1 VSQRRDEPGSKVGRI
16 TFDFAGQVA
25 AVTGGARGIGQGAAE
40 AFAQAGARVYVVDV
54 DNAAGE
60 TVARGI
66 QARGG
71 QAAFLACDV
80 TGAAQ
85 VRAAF
90 DRILAEA
97 GRLDILVNSAGG
109 FWKQLSVEETP
120 EEEWDKVVDLN
131 LKSIFLCARA
141 AIPAFKRQ
149 GRGRIIN
156 IGSMAGV
163 SALQPSSPPYA
174 AAKAGVH
181 SLTRVLAFELG
192 QHGVTANAIA
202 PGTTATERV
211 VAVRSQEQRDMIGKG
226 TLVGRIAEVADIVG
240 WVLFLASPEAGYLTG
255 QTISVNGGRLM
266 V

>member
-1 VSQRRDEPGSKVGRI
+1 MGKTS
-16 TFDFAGQVA
+16 FDFSGQVA
-25 AVTGGARGIGQGAAE
+25 VVTGGARGIGKGSAE
-40 AFAQAGARVYVVDV
+40 AFAEAGARVYVVDL
-54 DNAAGE
+54 DEAGGE
-60 TVARGI
+60 AVARGI
-66 QARGG
+66 RERGG
-71 QAAFLACDV
+71 NASFLACDV
-80 TGAAQ
+80 TDFAR
-85 VRAAF
+85 VRAVF
-90 DRILAEA
+90 DQILAEA

-131 LKSIFLCARA
+131 LKSIFLCAKA

-149 GRGRIIN
+149 GSGRIVN

-163 SALQPSSPPYA
+163 SVLQPSSPPYA

-192 QHGVTANAIA
+192 KHGVTANAIA

-211 VAVRSQEQRDMIGKG
+211 IAVRGQDQLDMIGKG
-226 TLVGRIAEVADIVG
+226 TLIGRIAEVSDIVG

-255 QTISVNGGRLM
+255 QTLSVNGGRLM

>member
-1 VSQRRDEPGSKVGRI
+1 MAGALRRT
-16 TFDFAGQVA
+16 TFDFSGQVA
-25 AVTGGARGIGQGAAE
+25 VITGGARGIGKGSAE
-40 AFAQAGARVYVVDV
+40 AFAESGARVYVVDLDEAGGEAV
-54 DNAAGE
+54 AQSIRERGENAS
-60 TVARGI
+60 
-66 QARGG
+66 
-71 QAAFLACDV
+71 FLACDV
-80 TGAAQ
+80 TDFAQ
-85 VRAAF
+85 VRAVF
-90 DRILAEA
+90 DQILAEA

-120 EEEWDKVVDLN
+120 EEEWDRVVDLN
-131 LKSIFLCARA
+131 LKSIFLCAKA

-149 GRGRIIN
+149 GSGRIVN

-163 SALQPSSPPYA
+163 SVLQPSSPPYA

-192 QHGVTANAIA
+192 KHGVTANAIA

-211 VAVRSQEQRDMIGKG
+211 IAVRGQEQLDMIGKG
-226 TLVGRIAEVADIVG
+226 TLIGRIAEVSDIVG

-255 QTISVNGGRLM
+255 QTLSVNGGRLM

>member
-1 VSQRRDEPGSKVGRI
+1 MAGALRRT
-16 TFDFAGQVA
+16 TFDFSGQVA
-25 AVTGGARGIGQGAAE
+25 IITGGARGIGKGSAE
-40 AFAQAGARVYVVDV
+40 AFAEAGARVYVVDL
-54 DNAAGE
+54 DEAGGE
-60 TVARGI
+60 AVARGI
-66 QARGG
+66 RERGEN
-71 QAAFLACDV
+71 ASFLACDV
-80 TGAAQ
+80 TDFAQ
-85 VRAAF
+85 VRAVF
-90 DRILAEA
+90 DQILAEA

-120 EEEWDKVVDLN
+120 EEEWDRVVDLN
-131 LKSIFLCARA
+131 LKSIFLCAKA

-149 GRGRIIN
+149 GSGRIVN

-163 SALQPSSPPYA
+163 SVLQPSSPPYA

-192 QHGVTANAIA
+192 KHGVTANAIA

-211 VAVRSQEQRDMIGKG
+211 IAVRGQEQLDMIGKG
-226 TLVGRIAEVADIVG
+226 TLIGRIAEVSDIVG

-255 QTISVNGGRLM
+255 QTLSVNGGRLM

>member
-1 VSQRRDEPGSKVGRI
+1 MGKT
-16 TFDFAGQVA
+16 TFDFSGHVV
-25 AVTGGARGIGQGAAE
+25 AVTGGARGIGKGSAE
-40 AFAQAGARVYVVDV
+40 AFAQAGARVYVLDLDETGGEAV
-54 DNAAGE
+54 AAGI
-60 TVARGI
+60 RKH
-66 QARGG
+66 GG
-71 QAAFLACDV
+71 HATFIVCDV
-80 TGAAQ
+80 TDWAR
-85 VRAAF
+85 VKAAF
-90 DRILAEA
+90 DRIVAE
-97 GRLDILVNSAGG
+97 GERLDVLVNSAGG

-120 EEEWDKVVDLN
+120 EDEWDRVIDLN

-149 GRGRIIN
+149 GRGRIVN

-192 QHGVTANAIA
+192 KHGVTANAIA

-211 VAVRSQEQRDMIGKG
+211 AAVRSKEQRDAIGRS
-226 TLVGRIAEVADIVG
+226 TLVGRIAEVSDMVG
-240 WVLFLASPEAGYLTG
+240 WVLFLAAPESSYLTG
-255 QTISVNGGRLM
+255 QTVSVNGGRLM

>member
-1 VSQRRDEPGSKVGRI
+1 MRPPSSNV
-16 TFDFAGQVA
+16 TFDFSGQVA
-25 AVTGGARGIGQGAAE
+25 AVTGGARGIGKGSAE
-40 AFAQAGARVYVVDV
+40 AFAAAGARVYVLDV
-54 DNAAGE
+54 DKTAGE
-60 TVARGI
+60 SVARGI
-66 QARGG
+66 SEQGG
-71 QAAFLACDV
+71 QASFLGCDV
-80 TGAAQ
+80 TDAAQ
-85 VRAAF
+85 VSSTFER
-90 DRILAEA
+90 LLSEA

-120 EEEWDKVVDLN
+120 EDEWDRVVDLN
-131 LKSIFLCARA
+131 LKSIFLCAKA
-141 AIPAFKRQ
+141 SIPAFKRQ
-149 GRGRIIN
+149 GSGRIVN

-192 QHGVTANAIA
+192 RHGVTVNAIA

-226 TLVGRIAEVADIVG
+226 TLVGRIAEVSDMVG
-240 WVLFLASPEAGYLTG
+240 WVLFLASAEAGYFTG
-255 QTISVNGGRLM
+255 QTVSVNGGRLM

>member
-1 VSQRRDEPGSKVGRI
+1 MGKT
-16 TFDFAGQVA
+16 TFDFSGQVV
-25 AVTGGARGIGQGAAE
+25 AVTGGARGIGKGSAE
-40 AFAQAGARVYVVDV
+40 AFAAAGARVYVLDI
-54 DNAAGE
+54 DEAGAK
-60 TVARGI
+60 VAGATFVR
-66 QARGG
+66 
-71 QAAFLACDV
+71 CDV
-80 TGAAQ
+80 TDGAR
-85 VRAAF
+85 VKTAF
-90 DRILAEA
+90 ERIVADA
-97 GRLDILVNSAGG
+97 GRLDILLNCAGG

-131 LKSIFLCARA
+131 LKSIFLCAKA

-149 GRGRIIN
+149 GSGRIIN

-163 SALQPSSPPYA
+163 SVLQPSSPPYS

-192 QHGVTANAIA
+192 KHGVTANAIA

-226 TLVGRIAEVADIVG
+226 TLVGRIGEVSDMVG

-255 QTISVNGGRLM
+255 QTLSVNGGRLM

>member
-1 VSQRRDEPGSKVGRI
+1 MAGALRRT
-16 TFDFAGQVA
+16 TFDFSGQVA
-25 AVTGGARGIGQGAAE
+25 VITGGARGIGKGSAE
-40 AFAQAGARVYVVDV
+40 AFAESGARVYVVDL
-54 DNAAGE
+54 DEAGGE
-60 TVARGI
+60 AVARGI
-66 QARGG
+66 RERGEN
-71 QAAFLACDV
+71 ASFLACDV
-80 TGAAQ
+80 TDFAQ
-85 VRAAF
+85 VRAVF
-90 DRILAEA
+90 DQILAEA

-120 EEEWDKVVDLN
+120 EEEWDRVVNLN
-131 LKSIFLCARA
+131 LKSIFLCAKA

-149 GRGRIIN
+149 GSGRIVN

-163 SALQPSSPPYA
+163 SVLQPSSPPYA

-192 QHGVTANAIA
+192 KHGVTANAIA

-211 VAVRSQEQRDMIGKG
+211 IAVRGQEQLDMIGKG
-226 TLVGRIAEVADIVG
+226 TLIGRIAEVSDIVG

-255 QTISVNGGRLM
+255 QTLSVNGGRLM

>member
-1 VSQRRDEPGSKVGRI
+1 MAGALRRT
-16 TFDFAGQVA
+16 TFDFSGQVA
-25 AVTGGARGIGQGAAE
+25 VITGGARGIGKGSAE
-40 AFAQAGARVYVVDV
+40 AFAEAGARVYVVDL
-54 DNAAGE
+54 DEAGGE
-60 TVARGI
+60 AVARGI
-66 QARGG
+66 RERGEN
-71 QAAFLACDV
+71 ASFLACDV
-80 TGAAQ
+80 TDFAQ
-85 VRAAF
+85 VRAVF
-90 DRILAEA
+90 DQILAEA

-120 EEEWDKVVDLN
+120 EEEWDRVVNLN
-131 LKSIFLCARA
+131 LKSIFLCAKA

-149 GRGRIIN
+149 GSGRIVN

-163 SALQPSSPPYA
+163 SVLQPSSPPYA

-192 QHGVTANAIA
+192 KHGVTANAIA

-211 VAVRSQEQRDMIGKG
+211 IAVRGQEQLDMIGKG
-226 TLVGRIAEVADIVG
+226 TLIGRIAEVSDIVG

-255 QTISVNGGRLM
+255 QTLSVNGGRLM

>member
-1 VSQRRDEPGSKVGRI
+1 MGK
-16 TFDFAGQVA
+16 TKFDFSGQVA
-25 AVTGGARGIGQGAAE
+25 VVTGGARGIGRGSVE
-40 AFAQAGARVYVVDV
+40 AFAEAGARVYVVDL
-54 DNAAGE
+54 DEAGDA
-60 TVARGI
+60 VARGVL
-66 QARGG
+66 ARGG
-71 QAAFLACDV
+71 RASFLACDV
-80 TGAAQ
+80 TDAER
-85 VRAAF
+85 VKVVF
-90 DRILAEA
+90 ERIVAEA

-120 EEEWDKVVDLN
+120 EDEWDKVVDLN
-131 LKSIFLCARA
+131 LKSIFLCAKA
-141 AIPAFKRQ
+141 AIPTFKRQ
-149 GRGRIIN
+149 GSGRIIN

-163 SALQPSSPPYA
+163 SAQTRSSPSYS

-192 QHGVTANAIA
+192 QHGVTANALA

-211 VAVRSQEQRDMIGKG
+211 VAVRSQEQRDMIGKT
-226 TLVGRIAEVADIVG
+226 TLVGRIAEVSDMVG